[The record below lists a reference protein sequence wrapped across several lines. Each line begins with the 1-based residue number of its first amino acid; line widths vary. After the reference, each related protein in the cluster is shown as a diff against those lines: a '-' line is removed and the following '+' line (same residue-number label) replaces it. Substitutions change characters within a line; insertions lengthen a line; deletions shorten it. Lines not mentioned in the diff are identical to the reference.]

1 MKVKPHKKNEIV
13 VWVSVNDSEYVCSM
27 RYYGKTFKIE
37 KPILVEGR
45 YSSYWY
51 PFTIDDTITVYFDE
65 RIVSVDVN
73 DEEVYHE

>member
-13 VWVSVNDSEYVCSM
+13 VWVSVNDYEYACAM
-27 RYYGKTFKIE
+27 KYYGKTFKVEEPIPREE
-37 KPILVEGR
+37 KYL
-45 YSSYWY
+45 YWY

-73 DEEVYHE
+73 GEEVYCA